1 MPYTELTP
9 EQLVEKQISS
19 TFDSVNLINE
29 LKLLETLT
37 EEEEDRLNRN
47 QEHLLIM
54 LRRED
59 FKLTLS
65 SEQLTSIEDA
75 SSISSN

>member
-1 MPYTELTP
+1 MVHTELTP
-9 EQLVEKQISS
+9 EQLVEEKISS

-54 LRRED
+54 LERED

-65 SEQLTSIEDA
+65 SEQLVAITNA
-75 SSISSN
+75 SV